1 MKSLP
6 LANKRRP
13 PALIWQAAALIVNR
27 ESFSETLRF
36 SSIHLFRATQRKAQF
51 LTRTAQQG
59 FEVLMTHGGC
69 IADHSESLL
78 SLWAMPF
85 IRCDNISFYV
95 GCKETCSITISPVHQ
110 KILYLP
116 TDMLNILRFP
126 KQITAATIIIGP
138 AIMPSAL
145 TVPCRSVD
153 FTGTSYWSSFTSH

>member
-36 SSIHLFRATQRKAQF
+36 SSIHLFRATQSKAQF

-116 TDMLNILRFP
+116 GSLTLGDSPYQRKAIRGLYYFVKLSAFMCCMCCIL
-126 KQITAATIIIGP
+126 
-138 AIMPSAL
+138 
-145 TVPCRSVD
+145 
-153 FTGTSYWSSFTSH
+153 